1 MFSKWPIRVKL
12 LVGLSLLVVM
22 LAILSGS
29 GLYTTYAY
37 RALVKSLGWR
47 VCEFPL
53 ADEVNGH
60 VDNLRATLSELRG
73 LRRRRPGNRGCVD
86 PPSPP
91 HRAGAISRRVE

>member
-1 MFSKWPIRVKL
+1 MLQWPIRVKL

-47 VCEFPL
+47 VGEFPL
-53 ADEVNGH
+53 ADEVNGR
-60 VDNLRATLSELRG
+60 VDDLSRDAWRVARLSH
-73 LRRRRPGNRGCVD
+73 RRRKG
-86 PPSPP
+86 
-91 HRAGAISRRVE
+91 RRR